1 MLAPLWSVSLG
12 AAARVARD
20 VLVGLGQDRPLWEI
34 LAELDATVVSSG
46 PELGDEWTFDRALRD
61 DRGIPRGACTSFR
74 VLEHLPQDVP
84 NEPVPPEDVDKI
96 EWFTSRAQEE
106 LQQYA
111 ENSGAPADRAN
122 VVVTTDSPE
131 SEIIRFIRAND
142 IDLVV
147 VGAHERHGLALF
159 QGRTADNLIH
169 NAPCDVLVVHI

>member
-1 MLAPLWSVSLG
+1 MTTYRHILLATDCADGSGSACRHTATLAGNLGAEVSL
-12 AAARVARD
+12 
-20 VLVGLGQDRPLWEI
+20 LK
-34 LAELDATVVSSG
+34 
-46 PELGDEWTFDRALRD
+46 
-61 DRGIPRGACTSFR
+61 

-96 EWFTSRAQEE
+96 EWFTRRALEE

-111 ENSGAPADRAN
+111 ESSGIPAGRAN

-131 SEIIRFIRAND
+131 EEIIRFIRSND
-142 IDLVV
+142 VDLLV

-169 NAPCDVLVVHI
+169 NAPCDVLVVHL

>member
-1 MLAPLWSVSLG
+1 MTTYRHILLATDCTDGSGPACRQTAALAGNLGAEVSL
-12 AAARVARD
+12 
-20 VLVGLGQDRPLWEI
+20 LK
-34 LAELDATVVSSG
+34 
-46 PELGDEWTFDRALRD
+46 
-61 DRGIPRGACTSFR
+61 

-96 EWFTSRAQEE
+96 EWFTRRALQE

-111 ENSGAPADRAN
+111 ESSGIPAERAN

-131 SEIIRFIRAND
+131 EEIIRFIKSNG

-169 NAPCDVLVVHI
+169 NAPCDVLVVHL

>member
-1 MLAPLWSVSLG
+1 MTTYRHILLATDCADGGSSACRKTATLAGNLGAEVSL
-12 AAARVARD
+12 
-20 VLVGLGQDRPLWEI
+20 LK
-34 LAELDATVVSSG
+34 
-46 PELGDEWTFDRALRD
+46 
-61 DRGIPRGACTSFR
+61 

-96 EWFTSRAQEE
+96 EWFSRRALEE

-111 ENSGAPADRAN
+111 ESSGIPAERAN

-131 SEIIRFIRAND
+131 EEIIRFIKSNG

-169 NAPCDVLVVHI
+169 NAPCDVLVVHL

>member
-1 MLAPLWSVSLG
+1 MTTYTHILLATDCATGSKAACEHTVALAGTLG
-12 AAARVARD
+12 A
-20 VLVGLGQDRPLWEI
+20 
-34 LAELDATVVSSG
+34 ELS
-46 PELGDEWTFDRALRD
+46 LL
-61 DRGIPRGACTSFR
+61 R